1 MPYKSTNMNL
11 NPFAAF
17 ELQDKNSLS
26 TLIKYAQN
34 NEVELPPIFKLFIST
49 FKIESATPPED
60 HYLVHNDP
68 ELGFEGFEISISE
81 RIDVYADSP
90 EFYQSKA
97 LLPFADSGIYSTGIC
112 VGFDISNADKILVED
127 EAGSG
132 GLKVVATNI
141 FEFIKALRFQR
152 FNEV

>member
-1 MPYKSTNMNL
+1 MNL

-60 HYLVHNDP
+60 HYLVHSDP

-112 VGFDISNADKILVED
+112 IGIGSDNTDKVFIED
-127 EAGSG
+127 ELSPI
-132 GLKVVATNI
+132 GLKEIAPNI
-141 FEFIKALRFQR
+141 FEFVSQLKFDH
-152 FNEV
+152 FDNY